1 MQLCSLMCCE
11 QQERKLSHLLAR
23 SFRSSFWLNLLVT
36 RMPRLWAQQCRVNP
50 AHTGPF
56 SRNGLCPPCR
66 HALLR
71 EAGKI
76 GSKLGGGRP
85 REYTCN
91 VPRSWQ
97 PLTRR
102 VKHASIKQKQ
112 RDTASTKERKV
123 SRVARQKKGGQHRS
137 CFRCRKRCDI
147 CRRYGCVPT
156 QWSLKRGELDSFLQ
170 DFDAPGCPLRRTSDC
185 WDVAVIRLWAIAAKH
200 AFGMRTTL
208 LGPIVAAH
216 SNSVRTFGVLNQ
228 PFQH

>member
-1 MQLCSLMCCE
+1 
-11 QQERKLSHLLAR
+11 
-23 SFRSSFWLNLLVT
+23 
-36 RMPRLWAQQCRVNP
+36 MPRLWAQQCRVNP

-85 REYTCN
+85 REYTYN

-123 SRVARQKKGGQHRS
+123 SRIARQKQGGQHRS
-137 CFRCRKRCDI
+137 CFRCRKRLLFYFI
-147 CRRYGCVPT
+147 LHPLSAPATAAAIREWVRRIAH
-156 QWSLKRGELDSFLQ
+156 QLNHSLDRSPDRREKREE
-170 DFDAPGCPLRRTSDC
+170 RR
-185 WDVAVIRLWAIAAKH
+185 
-200 AFGMRTTL
+200 F
-208 LGPIVAAH
+208 
-216 SNSVRTFGVLNQ
+216 
-228 PFQH
+228 